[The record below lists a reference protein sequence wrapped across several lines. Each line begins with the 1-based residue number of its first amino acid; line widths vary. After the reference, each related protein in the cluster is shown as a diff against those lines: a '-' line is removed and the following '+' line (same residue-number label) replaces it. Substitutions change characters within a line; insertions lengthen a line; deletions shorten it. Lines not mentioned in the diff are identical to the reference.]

1 VYQSCPR
8 GVDFVEWVL
17 SINRS
22 LVKSHPTLHYRGL
35 RSPVIFVGVVAVIVR
50 GKFIAS
56 DSPSC
61 PLDHIID
68 FAMIGSIG
76 EMMFESHVTIQI
88 KFNLFF
94 PHLLAL
100 VNSLAI
106 KNTED
111 NGTTK
116 KDPASSDLLNDGE
129 Q

>member
-1 VYQSCPR
+1 VSQSCPR

-22 LVKSHPTLHYRGL
+22 LVKIRPTLHYRGP

-50 GKFIAS
+50 G
-56 DSPSC
+56 
-61 PLDHIID
+61 
-68 FAMIGSIG
+68 
-76 EMMFESHVTIQI
+76 ESSTS
-88 KFNLFF
+88 LR
-94 PHLLAL
+94 LLTQL
-100 VNSLAI
+100 LLTFVSLNSLAI

>member
-1 VYQSCPR
+1 VSQSCPR

-22 LVKSHPTLHYRGL
+22 LVKIRPTLHYRGP

-50 GKFIAS
+50 GKLTSVAL
-56 DSPSC
+56 P
-61 PLDHIID
+61 
-68 FAMIGSIG
+68 A
-76 EMMFESHVTIQI
+76 Q
-88 KFNLFF
+88 
-94 PHLLAL
+94 PHSSSL
-100 VNSLAI
+100 NSLAI